1 MYALPIPNLVNVLL
15 LRDKDGWT
23 LVDTGIGSSVGRIK
37 NALEA
42 LGAGPEDLKRIFLT
56 HQHDD
61 HIGGLK
67 KLVEWAPN
75 AEVSATGHEASVI
88 SGELGF
94 DPQSNPILRRL
105 ASNAK
110 PPGIPVDK
118 VVGEG
123 DVVSGFR
130 VISTPGHT
138 LGHAS
143 LLRDE
148 DGLLFTADAF
158 GCMPRKLRVGVR
170 KAFCTDPVA
179 AKSSAA
185 KLLEEE
191 FSTTVLSHGE
201 PIRAGAKELLQA
213 SVARCD

>member
-1 MYALPIPNLVNVLL
+1 MTGGLDQIAEGVYRVDALPIPNLVNVLL
-15 LRDKDGWT
+15 LRDEDGWT

-67 KLVEWAPN
+67 ELGEWALN
-75 AEVSATGHEASVI
+75 AEVSATGHEAEVI
-88 SGELGF
+88 SGERGF

-110 PPGIPVDK
+110 PPGVPVDK

-143 LLRDE
+143 LLREE

-170 KAFCTDPVA
+170 KAFCTDPVG
-179 AKSSAA
+179 AKSSAR
-185 KLLEEE
+185 K
-191 FSTTVLSHGE
+191 
-201 PIRAGAKELLQA
+201 LLQA